1 MADTEPTG
9 VGPADTAPGAP
20 PGEAAPEEPIERAA
34 RTNRTASEARSRP
47 NRRKVREGIVVS
59 DGMDK
64 TAVVRVVQRVRHRR
78 YGKTVQRSSKLFAH
92 DAANEARIGDRVQV
106 AECRPLS
113 RLKRWRMVKVLER
126 AR

>member
-9 VGPADTAPGAP
+9 VAPADATGVDATPAD
-20 PGEAAPEEPIERAA
+20 AAPAEASRAA
-34 RTNRTASEARSRP
+34 GRQPSGTSSRP

-59 DGMDK
+59 DAMDK

-78 YGKTVQRSSKLFAH
+78 YGKTVQRSSKLYAH
-92 DAANEARIGDRVQV
+92 DGANEAKVGDRVQV

-113 RLKRWRMVKVLER
+113 RLKRWRVVQVLER

>member
-9 VGPADTAPGAP
+9 VAPADAAPGTP
-20 PGEAAPEEPIERAA
+20 PAEAAPEAPVKRAA
-34 RTNRTASEARSRP
+34 RADRSASAASTRP

-113 RLKRWRMVKVLER
+113 RLKRWRVVKVLER